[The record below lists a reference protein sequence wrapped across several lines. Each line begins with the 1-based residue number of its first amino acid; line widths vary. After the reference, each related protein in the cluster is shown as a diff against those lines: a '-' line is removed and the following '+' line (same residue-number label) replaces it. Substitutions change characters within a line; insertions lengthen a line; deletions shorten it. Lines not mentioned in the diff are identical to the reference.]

1 MWKTES
7 TENNTLLTLVSQ
19 FVINLMPSMALFYI
33 PDKQDSGMISTSIS
47 IQVFHEYVV
56 NVIEH

>member
-7 TENNTLLTLVSQ
+7 TENNTLLTQ